1 MLQSTIAFPQTEPLP
16 LVASFDLEA
25 ATSDGGLVWLAEAEQ
40 QLGLCAAFAAV
51 IPDWRH
57 GPVRHSLESL
67 IRQRVFQIAC
77 GYADQNDADHAPLR
91 SAVEAGLWSAAQ

>member
-1 MLQSTIAFPQTEPLP
+1 MCGQSTISFRNTLLP
-16 LVASFDLEA
+16 VSASFDLEA

-40 QLGLCAAFAAV
+40 HLGLCAAFAAV

-67 IRQRVFQIAC
+67 IRQRVFQITC
-77 GYADQNDADHAPLR
+77 GYADQNDADHAPVR